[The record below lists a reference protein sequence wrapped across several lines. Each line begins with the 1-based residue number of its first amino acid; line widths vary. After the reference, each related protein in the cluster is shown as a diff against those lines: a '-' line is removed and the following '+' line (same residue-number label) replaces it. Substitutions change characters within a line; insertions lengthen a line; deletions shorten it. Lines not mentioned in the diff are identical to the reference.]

1 MPEQDELPNNDA
13 RVSNNRPFLGTP
25 WLRRNKVIPSN
36 VEQVKD
42 AAQLDATVGHILA
55 VLEDGL
61 PHGGESTR

>member
-1 MPEQDELPNNDA
+1 MTLNDCIG
-13 RVSNNRPFLGTP
+13 RTCHLSIEILGTP

-36 VEQVKD
+36 VEQVKG

-61 PHGGESTR
+61 LHGGDSTS